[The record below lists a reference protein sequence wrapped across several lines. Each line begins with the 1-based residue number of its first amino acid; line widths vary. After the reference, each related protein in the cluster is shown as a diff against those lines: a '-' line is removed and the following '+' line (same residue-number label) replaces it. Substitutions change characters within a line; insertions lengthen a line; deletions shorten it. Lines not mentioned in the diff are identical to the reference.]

1 MPPVSVSLLGIPH
14 DENSSFMRGPATAGS
29 MIWAVQ
35 MLLNWSWSPI
45 WFRLHAIWP
54 AFGVIVA
61 IFALI
66 VAFIAMNWR
75 TDRTAAWL
83 FVPYG
88 LWVAFASSLNLSV
101 ALLN

>member
-1 MPPVSVSLLGIPH
+1 
-14 DENSSFMRGPATAGS
+14 
-29 MIWAVQ
+29 
-35 MLLNWSWSPI
+35 
-45 WFRLHAIWP
+45 
-54 AFGVIVA
+54 VIVS